1 MNKLFV
7 FVLIVMF
14 AIPCLGRSGSIEN
27 GEKIANQSIG
37 GVPACAICHQ
47 ADGAG
52 NAAAGFPRLAGL
64 NEHYM
69 TQQLNSFLDGS
80 RVNPVMQAS
89 IQGLESQQLADVSA
103 YYASLPIP
111 KMPAVTVTEEQLAR
125 GQQLVEH
132 GDWSKYVPS
141 CQSCHGPGN
150 NGVGDTFPALA
161 GQHAGYLKQQ
171 LLDWQKDVRQN
182 DPNQLMIYIA
192 KRMDA
197 EDIDAVT
204 AYLASLTAQ
213 KR

>member
-1 MNKLFV
+1 MMKLFV
-7 FVLIVMF
+7 VVLLLM
-14 AIPCLGRSGSIEN
+14 LGTPSSGSSNSIEN
-27 GEKIANQSIG
+27 GEKIANGTTGSS
-37 GVPACAICHQ
+37 PACAICHQ

-89 IQGLESQQLADVSA
+89 IQGLDPQQLADVSA

-182 DPNQLMIYIA
+182 DPNQLMIFIA

-197 EDIDAVT
+197 DDIDAVT
-204 AYLASLTAQ
+204 AYLASLPTQ